1 MKPELKGMWIDSSE
15 YILENFQ
22 PKNDDDFFLLVNL
35 KIGPNSEV
43 GADYFQFQVCT
54 PEWLCKNQWSPE
66 WMRHTL
72 LVRKYN
78 YDEIINEVKQIIE
91 KCNGKDWTEVSLKLS
106 RHFDWEYE
114 DYQV

>member
-1 MKPELKGMWIDSSE
+1 
-15 YILENFQ
+15 
-22 PKNDDDFFLLVNL
+22 
-35 KIGPNSEV
+35 
-43 GADYFQFQVCT
+43 
-54 PEWLCKNQWSPE
+54 
-66 WMRHTL
+66 
-72 LVRKYN
+72 VRKYN